1 MAGDDREAKRRELR
15 ERAEKILA
23 ADLFAVLG
31 VSRTA
36 SVEEVRAA
44 FVSAAKTWHPDK
56 VPPGLEDLR
65 EEFASVFARLEQAR
79 ATLSDPSLRLR
90 YASDL
95 AQGKAAPA
103 PGTAAERAAATN
115 AEAALELRKAEAL
128 LKKQDTAG
136 AESHARRAVQL
147 APTVADYQ
155 AFLIALQANKPDCD
169 LERVRAFVAELD
181 RLIAR
186 DERCERAFFVRGTLK
201 KRLDLAADAA
211 RDFARAAELNPRNLD
226 AAREVGLHQ
235 MRREKEGAAKTP
247 PDDGGVGGFFRK
259 LFKR

>member
-1 MAGDDREAKRRELR
+1 MVEADLQAKRRELQQA
-15 ERAEKILA
+15 AEKILA

-31 VSRTA
+31 VSRSAT
-36 SVEEVRAA
+36 VDEVRAA
-44 FVSAAKTWHPDK
+44 FVAAARSWHPDK

-65 EEFASVFARLEQAR
+65 GEFASVFARLEQAR

-90 YASDL
+90 YAGDL
-95 AQGKAAPA
+95 AQGKAAPPPGA
-103 PGTAAERAAATN
+103 PADRAAATN

-147 APTVADYQ
+147 APTVADHQ

-169 LERVRAFVAELD
+169 LERARGFVAELD

-186 DERCERAFFVRGTLK
+186 DERCERAFFVRGTLQ
-201 KRLDLAADAA
+201 KRLGRSAEAA

-226 AAREVGLHQ
+226 AAREVRLHQ
-235 MRREKEGAAKTP
+235 MRREKESVAKAP
-247 PDDGGVGGFFRK
+247 PDEGVGGFFRK